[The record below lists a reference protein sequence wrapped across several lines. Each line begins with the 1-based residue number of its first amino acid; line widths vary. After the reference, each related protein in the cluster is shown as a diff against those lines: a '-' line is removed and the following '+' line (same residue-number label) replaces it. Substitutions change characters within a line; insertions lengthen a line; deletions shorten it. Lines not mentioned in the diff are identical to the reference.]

1 MKRLFIIL
9 SNILVSLFLVWVFT
23 IWSDTFVSHYYPSVV
38 VLDASPKASYNQ
50 VEAGLTRLAKETDSL
65 IAMQHQEPGP
75 EGAPIV
81 TYTLF
86 GKGKLPNGL
95 TEKVIEEPSRLS
107 VENNYFILKGGLTVE
122 RLRDTLAGLGM
133 TKMTV
138 LKPSFLGTVV
148 LIFSS
153 GSQALGLVIFCLTF
167 GALTLIGHIRT
178 LRTAGIRLI
187 SGERRWQIFLYPIRS
202 DVCYCCLGLIF
213 GFSLAAVMGQF
224 MSFSPL
230 VLYLIG
236 IGLVCYNLLLVFIAL
251 FFAGLF
257 VIGIKRVH
265 LMQVIKGQIPVRG
278 IISLILIA
286 QLLAVL
292 VVSFGASRTLLY
304 VQAERQQKQGQAA
317 WRQEDRLVTLL
328 IGRNGLDIGNTKK
341 AIAKQ
346 KTWFHVMDQAVSE
359 HRAILSRHYLVERDL
374 QSGLS
379 MLTASSSWNDYSP
392 QGNVL
397 LVTSQYVK
405 RQKVEVAPDIS
416 EKINQLSLGE
426 FVLLLPEHLK
436 IQAAQYQSVF
446 EVAVTGLASG
456 EGHQPMTATVSYT
469 KTGQERFLYNTTP
482 ISYQQF
488 LRDPII
494 VVLTPKSTG
503 EQAYAFWEVALQ
515 NYFLFD
521 QLADTQT
528 LIKQNGIENWVGE
541 LKTGYRIYETLLNNL
556 RREIWLMIAGAILGI
571 ATSVLMFNTMNLLYF
586 EEFRRD
592 IFIKRVSGLR
602 FFELHRRYLLSQ
614 LLVFFVGLVISALL
628 TQNPLM
634 CLLVFSLF
642 SGNAILLLYRQ
653 MRIENKMS
661 LLILKGA

>member
-1 MKRLFIIL
+1 
-9 SNILVSLFLVWVFT
+9 
-23 IWSDTFVSHYYPSVV
+23 
-38 VLDASPKASYNQ
+38 
-50 VEAGLTRLAKETDSL
+50 
-65 IAMQHQEPGP
+65 
-75 EGAPIV
+75 
-81 TYTLF
+81 
-86 GKGKLPNGL
+86 
-95 TEKVIEEPSRLS
+95 
-107 VENNYFILKGGLTVE
+107 
-122 RLRDTLAGLGM
+122 
-133 TKMTV
+133 
-138 LKPSFLGTVV
+138 
-148 LIFSS
+148 
-153 GSQALGLVIFCLTF
+153 
-167 GALTLIGHIRT
+167 
-178 LRTAGIRLI
+178 
-187 SGERRWQIFLYPIRS
+187 
-202 DVCYCCLGLIF
+202 
-213 GFSLAAVMGQF
+213 
-224 MSFSPL
+224 
-230 VLYLIG
+230 
-236 IGLVCYNLLLVFIAL
+236 
-251 FFAGLF
+251 
-257 VIGIKRVH
+257 
-265 LMQVIKGQIPVRG
+265 
-278 IISLILIA
+278 
-286 QLLAVL
+286 
-292 VVSFGASRTLLY
+292 
-304 VQAERQQKQGQAA
+304 
-317 WRQEDRLVTLL
+317 
-328 IGRNGLDIGNTKK
+328 
-341 AIAKQ
+341 
-346 KTWFHVMDQAVSE
+346 MDQAVSE
-359 HRAILSRHYLVERDL
+359 HGAILSRHYLVERDL

-397 LVTSQYVK
+397 LVTPQYVK
-405 RQKVEVAPDIS
+405 HQKVEVAPDIS

-426 FVLLLPEHLK
+426 FVLLLPEYLK
-436 IQAAQYQSVF
+436 AQAAHYQSVF
-446 EVAVTGLASG
+446 ETAVTGLASG

-494 VVLTPKSTG
+494 IVLTPKSTG

-521 QLADTQT
+521 QLADTQM

-541 LKTGYRIYETLLNNL
+541 LKTGYHIYETLLNNL

-602 FFELHRRYLLSQ
+602 FFELHRRYLLAQ

-642 SGNAILLLYRQ
+642 LGNAILLLYRQ